1 MDDATLTAMQNSL
14 QEVRE
19 EVHQAL
25 ARLDEDLRQMRITSR
40 AVEIQAEAV
49 RNTAFEALAE
59 IRHLRGQ
66 LRDLASTTSPAEAG
80 NRQ

>member
-1 MDDATLTAMQNSL
+1 MDDAKLTAMQNSL

-25 ARLDEDLRQMRITSR
+25 ARLDEDLLRMRITSR
-40 AVEIQAEAV
+40 AVEIQMEAV

-59 IRHLRGQ
+59 IRHIKGQ
-66 LRDLASTTSPAEAG
+66 LRDLASTASPAERATDP
-80 NRQ
+80 